1 MTTIQR
7 IGRCLRTDPKNKDKI
22 AHVIDLVL
30 DYDVMTGKKDS
41 EVTSD
46 SFLPPADWIRYTWLK
61 ELSEVRP
68 KK

>member
-1 MTTIQR
+1 MNYSCFKYEI
-7 IGRCLRTDPKNKDKI
+7 KDKI
-22 AHVIDLVL
+22 AHVVDLVL
-30 DYDVMTGKKDS
+30 DYDQMTGKKDS

-46 SFLPPADWIRYTWLK
+46 SPADWIRYSWLK